1 MQCRARKQDGKQ
13 CKARALAGHK
23 RCALHAEP
31 GRAAELGRKGGQ
43 RRAICA
49 QDLLKDFAAPK
60 NARDLADLIA
70 QSLIEVREGKVN
82 SKVANAISYLGNA
95 YLQALEVAEIE
106 VRLQA
111 LEGGLEGDE
120 NEPETQD

>member
-1 MQCRARKQDGKQ
+1 MQGARTRWSQTMCVTCGTRQ
-13 CKARALAGHK
+13 S
-23 RCALHAEP
+23 
-31 GRAAELGRKGGQ
+31 
-43 RRAICA
+43 RRAWTEGRT
-49 QDLLKDFAAPK
+49 AACCLRSGLIKRFRCTK

-111 LEGGLEGDE
+111 LERGLESNE